1 MDEIIKAARE
11 TTILNITYKSAKK
24 GVSERTVEPYEIK
37 DGGLYAYDIAKQSIR
52 KFTLANIISAKAT
65 ETKFSPRWPIMI

>member
-11 TTILNITYKSAKK
+11 TTILNITYRSEKK

-37 DGGLYAYDIAKQSIR
+37 DGGLYAYDIAKQGIR
-52 KFTLANIISAKAT
+52 KFILANIISAKAT
-65 ETKFSPRWPIMI
+65 DTKFSPRWPIAI